1 MKVTFILLSTATTLF
16 AGAVTA
22 FDVQK
27 IKKELLEG
35 KIVPD
40 ALDEFEPVTEM
51 RVTYG
56 EKTVIENGITLKP
69 EHTLIA
75 PRLGFDP
82 KADTEYTMAM
92 VNLDSNAPQ
101 VLHWVT
107 TNMNGTGIEERHQF
121 TAYRGPTPPPGAK
134 DHRIVYALFEQ
145 ENKNLTIP
153 RLSNRVHFDIKKF
166 AAANKLK
173 LVNAVYMFTQPQ
185 DGVKR
190 VQNEMKPNGI
200 LNDLFDDLDDIFDDL
215 GGVVDVNLGGSN
227 DEDDYFTDEDDFF
240 RDKNDFFDDDD
251 DDFFDTDDFFKD
263 GRGKGKDKDRGK
275 GNGKGSGNNHNHND
289 NDYDDD
295 DDEEGIH
302 IGIGLGDGIQIGI
315 GGHHTTRVINHP
327 RPTGT
332 RRSRNT
338 HAAQNA
344 VEEEA
349 FIPFSTRASP
359 TSI

>member
-56 EKTVIENGITLKP
+56 EKTVIENGMALKP

-107 TNMNGTGIEERHQF
+107 TNMNGTGIEERNQF
-121 TAYRGPTPPPGAK
+121 TAYRGPIPPAGAK

-145 ENKNLTIP
+145 DNKNITILP
-153 RLSNRVHFDIKKF
+153 LSKRVHFDIKKF

-185 DGVKR
+185 ESVR
-190 VQNEMKPNGI
+190 RAQNEMKPNGI
-200 LNDLFDDLDDIFDDL
+200 LTDLLDDLDDLIDDL
-215 GGVVDVNLGGSN
+215 GGVVDVNLGG
-227 DEDDYFTDEDDFF
+227 
-240 RDKNDFFDDDD
+240 R
-251 DDFFDTDDFFKD
+251 
-263 GRGKGKDKDRGK
+263 
-275 GNGKGSGNNHNHND
+275 
-289 NDYDDD
+289 
-295 DDEEGIH
+295 IH
-302 IGIGLGDGIQIGI
+302 IGIGLGDGVQIGI
-315 GGHHTTRVINHP
+315 GGHHTTRVVTRT
-327 RPTGT
+327 RPTST

-349 FIPFSTRASP
+349 FIPFSAGSSP
-359 TSI
+359 API